1 MRNRRRVI
9 FFFASLIGTTWVMN
23 RMLTLERKHNSA
35 TMSSVEI
42 DNLVENVVNERFG
55 SISQGTELNFIDF
68 HCNINR
74 TKSPYLTHIKVS
86 YNLFSVRPHLIMT
99 YM

>member
-9 FFFASLIGTTWVMN
+9 FFFTSLIGTTWVMN

-74 TKSPYLTHIKVS
+74 TKLYKHCI
-86 YNLFSVRPHLIMT
+86 NCVRRTNKKYFPILPT
-99 YM
+99 